1 MTWHPSV
8 SYFSRGPASEP
19 SVRKDWGLFR
29 FTLVGPR
36 RSPTNLALS
45 FSSAGIK
52 YDTHSPRQQVYSKV
66 TQIASIQFSLALTG
80 RASHA
85 NSIMSDETKKTR
97 SPSAPK
103 IPLQQALVSVELL
116 NKKAGRSP
124 LSRLSAAGAL
134 GFAGLTGSS
143 LTLLGALNQYGLID
157 SSDGQVKV
165 SALALRILHPLN
177 TEDKASAISLSA
189 LTPDVFKEIY
199 ENHRDLAEDVLANQ
213 LIHKGFAHDVSKR
226 VASAYH
232 ANLDFA
238 NLRDGVV
245 PTISPAKAVQSPT
258 SKADAPTFHKDPV
271 AELYP
276 ESSGPELL
284 ATFKV
289 PLGLCEVEIKFT
301 GDLLMPD
308 DFDALAEYV
317 GIFKKQYVRKQ
328 TAANAA
334 RETAK
339 IAAVAPSPAAPAMGE
354 AGLSDEAKKLLG

>member
-1 MTWHPSV
+1 MP
-8 SYFSRGPASEP
+8 
-19 SVRKDWGLFR
+19 
-29 FTLVGPR
+29 
-36 RSPTNLALS
+36 
-45 FSSAGIK
+45 
-52 YDTHSPRQQVYSKV
+52 
-66 TQIASIQFSLALTG
+66 
-80 RASHA
+80 
-85 NSIMSDETKKTR
+85 DETKKTR

-103 IPLQQALVSVELL
+103 IPLQQALVSAELL
-116 NKKAGRSP
+116 NKKAGRSA

-143 LTLLGALNQYGLID
+143 LTLIGALNQYGLID
-157 SSDGQVKV
+157 SADGQVKI

-177 TEDKASAISLSA
+177 PDDKAAAISLAA
-189 LTPDVFKEIY
+189 LTPEVFKEVY

-213 LIHKGFAHDVSKR
+213 LIHKGFAPDISKR

-238 NLRDGVV
+238 HLRDGVIA
-245 PTISPAKAVQSPT
+245 TITPSKLVQPVT
-258 SKADAPTFHKDPV
+258 PKTDTPIFHKDPI

-276 ESSGPELL
+276 EPSAPELL

-334 RETAK
+334 REAAK
-339 IAAVAPSPAAPAMGE
+339 AATPAHAPAAPVTAE
-354 AGLSDEAKKLLG
+354 TELSEEDKKLLG

>member
-1 MTWHPSV
+1 
-8 SYFSRGPASEP
+8 
-19 SVRKDWGLFR
+19 
-29 FTLVGPR
+29 
-36 RSPTNLALS
+36 
-45 FSSAGIK
+45 
-52 YDTHSPRQQVYSKV
+52 
-66 TQIASIQFSLALTG
+66 
-80 RASHA
+80 
-85 NSIMSDETKKTR
+85 MSDETKKTR

-103 IPLQQALVSVELL
+103 IPLQQALVSAELL
-116 NKKAGRSP
+116 NKKAGRSA

-157 SSDGQVKV
+157 SADGQVKI

-177 TEDKASAISLSA
+177 SEDKASAISLSA
-189 LTPDVFKEIY
+189 LTPEVFKEVY
-199 ENHRDLAEDVLANQ
+199 ENHRDLAEDVLSNQ
-213 LIHKGFAHDVSKR
+213 LIHKGFAPDVSKR

-238 NLRDGVV
+238 NLRGGVV
-245 PTISPAKAVQSPT
+245 PTITPSKPVQSVAP
-258 SKADAPTFHKDPV
+258 KPDAPTFHKDRAV
-271 AELYP
+271 ESYP
-276 ESSGPELL
+276 ESSAPELL

-334 RETAK
+334 REAAK
-339 IAAVAPSPAAPAMGE
+339 VAVPAPAE
-354 AGLSDEAKKLLG
+354 PATDEEELSDEEKKLLG